1 MPEHFSIILM
11 QSDVALRPDQLRR
24 VQAILRSHIP
34 DREVRA
40 FGSRVTGA
48 HKQTSDLDLCIM
60 GARRLLPSV
69 LERLRL
75 AFSDSTLPIRV
86 DIVEW
91 AALSPTFRSIV
102 AAHSAAIQSPL

>member
-1 MPEHFSIILM
+1 M
-11 QSDVALRPDQLRR
+11 QSDVALRPDQLRLVR
-24 VQAILRSHIP
+24 AILRSHIP

-40 FGSRVTGA
+40 FGSRVRGE
-48 HKQTSDLDLCIM
+48 HKHMSDLDLCIM
-60 GARRLLPSV
+60 GDNRLLPSA

-102 AAHSAAIQSPL
+102 AAHSATIQRPE

>member
-1 MPEHFSIILM
+1 MHSSI
-11 QSDVALRPDQLRR
+11 ALRPDQLRL
-24 VQAILRSHIP
+24 VQAILHSHIP

-48 HKQTSDLDLCIM
+48 HKQMSDLDLCIM
-60 GARRLLPSV
+60 GDDRLLPSA

-75 AFSDSTLPIRV
+75 AFSDSALPIRV

-91 AALSPTFRSIV
+91 AALRPAFRSIV
-102 AAHSAAIQSPL
+102 AARSAAIQLPA